1 MNILYWTTKN
11 GSKINID
18 EMSIEHLKNTLKM
31 IVKQN
36 QTVQKNCPHN
46 INDAIAFSDKE
57 VERLT
62 HKSQYQFDN
71 EENLWK

>member
-1 MNILYWTTKN
+1 MSIIYWTTKN

-18 EMSIEHLKNTLKM
+18 EMSIEHLRNTLKM
-31 IVKQN
+31 IIKQN
-36 QTVQKNCPHN
+36 QSIQETCTHN
-46 INDAIAFSDKE
+46 IDGAISFSEKE

-62 HKSQYQFDN
+62 NKSQYQFDN